1 MSNMSE
7 HKYKTAAIVLAGGK
21 GSRMGSDI
29 PKQYM
34 KVCGY
39 PIIYYSLKVFQDSFV
54 DEIILVCGEG
64 DEEYCRKEIVEA
76 YGFNKVTAIVAGGA
90 QRYHSVAN
98 GLRAIGECDIVFI
111 HDGARPFITEEILDR
126 AFADTISCK
135 ATVVAVPA
143 KDTVKIADDEG
154 CSEYTPNRNTVWLV
168 QTPQTFD
175 FTQIRDAYEKCI
187 TEEETLKEK
196 GISITDDAMVM
207 EQFGSS
213 KVKFVMGSYKNI
225 KITTPE
231 DMLVAKVYLGN
242 K

>member
-1 MSNMSE
+1 MPDN
-7 HKYKTAAIVLAGGK
+7 KRKTVAIVLSGGR

-54 DEIILVCGEG
+54 DEIVLVCGSG
-64 DEEYCRKEIVEA
+64 DEEYCRREIVEA
-76 YGFNKVTAIVAGGA
+76 YDFNKVTRIVAGGS

-98 GLRAIGECDIVFI
+98 GLRAIDECDIVFI
-111 HDGARPFITEEILDR
+111 HDGARPFISEEILER
-126 AFADTISCK
+126 AYTETVVHK
-135 ATVVAVPA
+135 ATVVAVPS
-143 KDTVKIADDEG
+143 KDTVKIADDNG
-154 CSEYTPNRNTVWLV
+154 YSNNTPNRERVWIV

-175 FTQIRDAYEKCI
+175 FDEISDAYEKCI
-187 TEEETLKEK
+187 SSENELLKN

-207 EQFGSS
+207 EYFGQS
-213 KVKFVMGSYKNI
+213 KVKFVSGSYKNI

-231 DMLVAKVYLGN
+231 DMLIAKAYLESM
-242 K
+242 